1 MTKLGYFETNFFKN
15 HKIFIEKCLRNE
27 KLRKELFFH
36 YFEYRIVKE
45 KIGDAFDTRT
55 FKNHKLAHE
64 HGTRLMTKILEE
76 EDYGFIEWFSGFL
89 KESGLGENW
98 HIPLMNFIACG
109 YYCPPKEI
117 NIVISKNEDGNEVVL
132 RLSPDTSRN
141 DLIKSWPLISDKLNE
156 LKRKKRM
163 RIPKTFF
170 RDLDEQ
176 DKANAIGKKQFCD
189 YGNIGD
195 REEMEKDTDL
205 LYKIYDENPEM
216 LEKIEQN
223 EKAYV
228 NNFRVKKHR
237 LKALH

>member
-1 MTKLGYFETNFFKN
+1 MAKLGYFETNFFKN
-15 HKIFIEKCLRNE
+15 HRIFIEKCLRNE

-36 YFEYRIVKE
+36 YFEYRIVEE
-45 KIGDAFDTRT
+45 KIGDAFDART

-64 HGTRLMTKILEE
+64 HGIKLMTKVLEKK
-76 EDYGFIEWFSGFL
+76 DYACIEWFSGFL

-109 YYCPPKEI
+109 YYCPPKETSM
-117 NIVISKNEDGNEVVL
+117 VISKNEMENEVVL

-170 RDLDEQ
+170 RDLEEQ
-176 DKANAIGKKQFCD
+176 DGAKTLGKQIWVDPSGSGESK
-189 YGNIGD
+189 
-195 REEMEKDTDL
+195 EMEKDADL
-205 LYKIYDENPEM
+205 LYKIYNENPEM

>member
-1 MTKLGYFETNFFKN
+1 MTKLGYLEKNFFKN
-15 HKIFIEKCLRNE
+15 HKIFVVKCLRKE

-36 YFEYRIVKE
+36 YFEYRIINN
-45 KIGDAFDTRT
+45 KIGDAFDVKS

-64 HGTRLMTKILEE
+64 YGIKLMTKILEE
-76 EDYGFIEWFSGFL
+76 KNYDFIEWFDGFL
-89 KESGLGENW
+89 KKSGLGENW
-98 HIPLMNFIACG
+98 YIPLINFIACG
-109 YYCPPKEI
+109 YYCPPKEM
-117 NIVISKNEDGNEVVL
+117 NITISKNEDENELIL

-156 LKRKKRM
+156 LKRNKRM

-176 DKANAIGKKQFCD
+176 DKANAIGKKKFCD

-195 REEMEKDTDL
+195 REEMEKDADL
-205 LYKIYDENPEM
+205 LYKVYDEDPKM

-223 EKAYV
+223 EKAFV
-228 NNFRVKKHR
+228 ANFRVKRHR
-237 LKALH
+237 LKTLH